1 MNAQELLVVV
11 AWQLLLEASQAGGV
25 DAACPDGL
33 D

>member
-11 AWQLLLEASQAGGV
+11 AWQLLLEASHVGGD
-25 DAACPDGL
+25 DAACPAGL